1 MKIEEY
7 QDKLKLLKSEYKT
20 KRNDLMKE
28 FAFSNN
34 EICVG
39 DVIENGY
46 IRILVDRIILDDDF
60 ESYPYCV
67 YIGLK
72 VTKDLKIYKRKERG
86 IIQQSCFV
94 KIIKKWTEKNGDQK
108 RNEKKKESSKKKDA
122 EK

>member
-1 MKIEEY
+1 MEIEEY
-7 QDKLKLLKSEYKT
+7 QNRMKLLKNEYKT
-20 KRNDLMKE
+20 KKIDLIKE

-46 IRILVDRIILDDDF
+46 VRILVDRIVVDVAL
-60 ESYPYCV
+60 ENYPYCV

-72 VTKDLKIYKRKERG
+72 VTKDLKIYKRKEFG
-86 IIQQSCFV
+86 KILQSDYV
-94 KIIKKWTEKNGDQK
+94 KIIKKWTEKNDDQK
-108 RNEKKKESSKKKDA
+108 RTKEKKESPKKKNA

>member
-7 QDKLKLLKSEYKT
+7 QNRMKLLKNEYKT
-20 KRNDLMKE
+20 KKNDLIKE

-46 IRILVDRIILDDDF
+46 VRILVNKIVVDVAL
-60 ESYPYCV
+60 ENYPYCV

-72 VTKDLKIYKRKERG
+72 VTKDLKIYKRKEFG
-86 IIQQSCFV
+86 KILQSDYV
-94 KIIKKWTEKNGDQK
+94 KIIKKWTEK
-108 RNEKKKESSKKKDA
+108 
-122 EK
+122 

>member
-20 KRNDLMKE
+20 KKNDLMKE

-46 IRILVDRIILDDDF
+46 IRILVDKIILDDNF

-72 VTKDLKIYKRKERG
+72 ATKDLKIYKRRECG
-86 IIQQSCFV
+86 VIQQSCFV
-94 KIIKKWTEKNGDQK
+94 KIIKKGTEKRDDK
-108 RNEKKKESSKKKDA
+108 RRI
-122 EK
+122 